1 MMFSLSPGANKS
13 HPHAEAT
20 DKNTC
25 VSTTT
30 QPLTSTPTQPPTLQ
44 AHRVTPSQPPTSQPH
59 KVTSTQPSMSQPHKV
74 TSTQPPTSQPHRVTS
89 SQPPISQ
96 THRVTSTQS
105 PTSQPH
111 RVTSSQPPISQTH
124 GVTSTQPSMSQPH
137 KVTSTQPPTSQPH
150 RVTSTQPPTSQP
162 HKVTS
167 TQPPTA
173 QPPTS
178 QPQDSAVRAR
188 PHTSHNAPPDNQVHV
203 GTLYIMRVYFC
214 IFVHTQSTPYIIT
227 PNGNLMTLVVRFWG
241 LLIPAV
247 LEIYYNVCFN
257 YTCITSGGVL
267 PPPLTHTYTAE
278 VTH

>member
-1 MMFSLSPGANKS
+1 MLYVIIDNCTSAGVPSSSNDLMMFSLSPGANKS
-13 HPHAEAT
+13 HPLAEAT

-96 THRVTSTQS
+96 TH
-105 PTSQPH
+105 
-111 RVTSSQPPISQTH
+111 

-167 TQPPTA
+167 TQPPTT

-203 GTLYIMRVYFC
+203 GTLYIMCLYFC

-227 PNGNLMTLVVRFWG
+227 PNGNLWTLVVRFWG
-241 LLIPAV
+241 LLIGNTSCIRDSPTRV
-247 LEIYYNVCFN
+247 L
-257 YTCITSGGVL
+257 
-267 PPPLTHTYTAE
+267 
-278 VTH
+278 